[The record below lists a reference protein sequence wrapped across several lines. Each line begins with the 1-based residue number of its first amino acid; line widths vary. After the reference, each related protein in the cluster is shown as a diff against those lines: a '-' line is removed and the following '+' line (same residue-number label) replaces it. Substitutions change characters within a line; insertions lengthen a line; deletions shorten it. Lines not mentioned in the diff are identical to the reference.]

1 VGQREKDAIMLA
13 EHVRNALSRYITY
26 KFSGGQ
32 NIIPAYLL
40 SKEIEDEIRGAVRQT
55 SGASYLALSPDV
67 HRQLVASMKAA
78 VGNVG
83 QHAMPPVVLA
93 PMDIRRFVRKVIERE
108 FPQLAVLS
116 YQELS
121 PSANIQPL
129 ERVKLTAKQIRA
141 A

>member
-1 VGQREKDAIMLA
+1 
-13 EHVRNALSRYITY
+13 
-26 KFSGGQ
+26 
-32 NIIPAYLL
+32 
-40 SKEIEDEIRGAVRQT
+40 
-55 SGASYLALSPDV
+55 
-67 HRQLVASMKAA
+67 
-78 VGNVG
+78 
-83 QHAMPPVVLA
+83 
-93 PMDIRRFVRKVIERE
+93 VRKVIERE